1 MDAVQQPSSHQEL
14 GIEEALASQIDGWIS
29 RFLAVFDM
37 SNIDG
42 IWNEIV
48 NIAWRQYIYIYDMY
62 TIKLYID
69 SKNWYDMNQYDMI
82 LYDMYI

>member
-1 MDAVQQPSSHQEL
+1 MKSSILL
-14 GIEEALASQIDGWIS
+14 GDS
-29 RFLAVFDM
+29 
-37 SNIDG
+37 
-42 IWNEIV
+42 
-48 NIAWRQYIYIYDMY
+48 IYIYDMY